1 MLDSE
6 SVSCSFLFSFKIECV
21 FFQSN
26 HEGELIEKIHSVDN
40 RFSGIIINPAAYT
53 HTSIALLDALRASN
67 KPKIEIH
74 ISNIYARE
82 DYRRKS
88 ITSEAVNG
96 VICGFG
102 ENGYVLAI
110 DAIINLIKSKASKST
125 RRQDAP
131 KVYAFNGSLYL
142 YNIKSLKTKPVS
154 EFNKIK
160 KLIKSIV
167 ENCWYLRRSTELFK

>member
-1 MLDSE
+1 MK
-6 SVSCSFLFSFKIECV
+6 KILIINGPNLNLLGNREQNFYGATTLEKIKLLCEQHCKNNEFECT

-26 HEGELIEKIHSVDN
+26 HEGELIEKIHSVDLDYD
-40 RFSGIIINPAAYT
+40 GVIINPAAFT
-53 HTSIALLDALRASN
+53 HTSIALLDALRATS

-96 VICGFG
+96 LICGFG

-110 DAIINLIKSKASKST
+110 DAIKNII
-125 RRQDAP
+125 
-131 KVYAFNGSLYL
+131 
-142 YNIKSLKTKPVS
+142 YNKT
-154 EFNKIK
+154 
-160 KLIKSIV
+160 
-167 ENCWYLRRSTELFK
+167 

>member
-1 MLDSE
+1 MKRILIINGPNLNLLGNREKQFYGETTLEKIKSLCE
-6 SVSCSFLFSFKIECV
+6 QHCETNEIECT
-21 FFQSN
+21 FYQSN
-26 HEGELIEKIHSVDN
+26 HEGELIEKIHSVDKG
-40 RFSGIIINPAAYT
+40 FDGIIINPAAFT
-53 HTSIALLDALRASN
+53 HTSVALLDALRATS

-110 DAIINLIKSKASKST
+110 DAMKNLI
-125 RRQDAP
+125 
-131 KVYAFNGSLYL
+131 
-142 YNIKSLKTKPVS
+142 YNTAQ
-154 EFNKIK
+154 
-160 KLIKSIV
+160 
-167 ENCWYLRRSTELFK
+167 

>member
-1 MLDSE
+1 MKKILIVNGPNLNLLGNREKKFYGDTTLE
-6 SVSCSFLFSFKIECV
+6 KITILCDQHCKKNDIACS

-26 HEGELIEKIHSVDN
+26 HEGELIEKIHSVDSD
-40 RFSGIIINPAAYT
+40 FDGIIINPAAFT
-53 HTSIALLDALRASN
+53 HTSIALLDALRATS

-110 DAIINLIKSKASKST
+110 DAIKNLIYSE
-125 RRQDAP
+125 
-131 KVYAFNGSLYL
+131 
-142 YNIKSLKTKPVS
+142 IK
-154 EFNKIK
+154 
-160 KLIKSIV
+160 
-167 ENCWYLRRSTELFK
+167 

>member
-1 MLDSE
+1 MKKILIINGPNLNLLGNRENKFYGHTTLEKIKTLCDQHCKKNDI
-6 SVSCSFLFSFKIECV
+6 SCS

-26 HEGELIEKIHSVDN
+26 HEGELIEKIHSAESD
-40 RFSGIIINPAAYT
+40 FDGIIINPAAFT
-53 HTSIALLDALRASN
+53 HTSIALLDSLRATS

-102 ENGYVLAI
+102 ENGYILAI
-110 DAIINLIKSKASKST
+110 DAIKNLI
-125 RRQDAP
+125 
-131 KVYAFNGSLYL
+131 Y
-142 YNIKSLKTKPVS
+142 S
-154 EFNKIK
+154 E
-160 KLIKSIV
+160 L
-167 ENCWYLRRSTELFK
+167 E